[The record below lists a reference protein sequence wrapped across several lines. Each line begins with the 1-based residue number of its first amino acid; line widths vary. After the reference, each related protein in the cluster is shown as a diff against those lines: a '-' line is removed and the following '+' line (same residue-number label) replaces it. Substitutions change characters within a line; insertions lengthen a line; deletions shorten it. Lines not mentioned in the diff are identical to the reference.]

1 MIKNMEIEDWGIW
14 FILSKLFLEKIENLT
29 VRFILNKLIWKKIG
43 KFNRLVYFEQTFLEK
58 I

>member
-43 KFNRLVYFEQTFLEK
+43 KFNRRVYFEQTFLEK